1 MDSRPNVKPKILKL
15 LEENMGTTLHNIGVG
30 KDCLNRV
37 SFVQKM
43 RPAID
48 KWDSLILKSFC
59 ISKEVTEW
67 RGSPQNGWEYIWQR
81 INIQT
86 IPRTQKTNSFKW
98 LIQKWATNLNRKF
111 SKEDIKMVK
120 NYLKNIQL
128 S

>member
-59 ISKEVTEW
+59 ISKKVTE
-67 RGSPQNGWEYIWQR
+67 
-81 INIQT
+81 
-86 IPRTQKTNSFKW
+86 
-98 LIQKWATNLNRKF
+98 
-111 SKEDIKMVK
+111 
-120 NYLKNIQL
+120 
-128 S
+128 